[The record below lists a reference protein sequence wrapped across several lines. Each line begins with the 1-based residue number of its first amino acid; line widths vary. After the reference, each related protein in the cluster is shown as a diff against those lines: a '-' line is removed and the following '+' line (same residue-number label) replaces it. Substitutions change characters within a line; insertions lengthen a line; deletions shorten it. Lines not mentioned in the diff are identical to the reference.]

1 MNRRFDASQ
10 RTAPRPKP
18 EAPAARATALD
29 DDAVAD
35 GADAPV
41 TGEKKRRRRNERN
54 AAAYDDEVCELLQA
68 IDKWRRKS
76 GRSFPAWSE
85 VLQLLKELGW
95 KKVAASAPLA
105 TALPIVEP
113 LPPPSEPPR

>member
-1 MNRRFDASQ
+1 MNRRIETPQ
-10 RTAPRPKP
+10 RTTAAPPTDLAEP
-18 EAPAARATALD
+18 TEGT
-29 DDAVAD
+29 
-35 GADAPV
+35 APV
-41 TGEKKRRRRNERN
+41 GEKKRRRRNERN

>member
-1 MNRRFDASQ
+1 MNRRIETPQ
-10 RTAPRPKP
+10 RTAVAPPP
-18 EAPAARATALD
+18 ELAEPTEGTAP
-29 DDAVAD
+29 
-35 GADAPV
+35 

-95 KKVAASAPLA
+95 KKVGASAPLA

-113 LPPPSEPPR
+113 LPPPSQPPS